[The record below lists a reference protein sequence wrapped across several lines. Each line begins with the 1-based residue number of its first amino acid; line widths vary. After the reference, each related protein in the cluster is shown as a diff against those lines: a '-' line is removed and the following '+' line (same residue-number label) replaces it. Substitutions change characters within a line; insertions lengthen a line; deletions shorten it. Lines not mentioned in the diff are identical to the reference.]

1 MVNNKFV
8 DARIKTWSIHD
19 IIWNDDK
26 VTVTENSGI
35 IDRIIIGKDKLDR
48 YTNYDSDIGVTM
60 QSISNKE
67 VMWSKVIGNEEIET
81 TSTMNTRN
89 NMLSPK
95 ATVFFSKTLQNI
107 GIVSTEDELSI

>member
-1 MVNNKFV
+1 MI
-8 DARIKTWSIHD
+8 DSWYYLEWWQSYSYQ
-19 IIWNDDK
+19 
-26 VTVTENSGI
+26 NSGS
-35 IDRIIIGKDKLDR
+35 IDRIIIVKNKLDI

-95 ATVFFSKTLQNI
+95 ATVFFPKHYKILVSYQLKMSYQFK
-107 GIVSTEDELSI
+107 IVIKLMKI

>member
-1 MVNNKFV
+1 
-8 DARIKTWSIHD
+8 
-19 IIWNDDK
+19 
-26 VTVTENSGI
+26 
-35 IDRIIIGKDKLDR
+35 
-48 YTNYDSDIGVTM
+48 M

-95 ATVFFSKTLQNI
+95 ATVFFSKHYKILVSYQLKMSYQFK
-107 GIVSTEDELSI
+107 IVIKLMKI